1 MYHLKK
7 NVPVEDDIEL
17 LDASGKVVRTIHVSI
32 CMDKLLGRYN
42 ETINALKSAEIAI
55 DPKDEQSLEA
65 YGQIVVQL
73 LRLIFGA
80 DADVILAHY
89 DGRYLEMLDNI
100 MPYIFHT
107 IGPELR
113 KPSRHRMDALQ
124 AARVCRCTRP
134 SRTSWSTRAR
144 STAYTHPLTAFWQLW
159 RL

>member
-1 MYHLKK
+1 MYQLKK
-7 NVPVEDDIEL
+7 DVPFEDDIEL
-17 LDASGKVVRTIHVSI
+17 LDESGKVVRTIHVSL
-32 CMDKLLGRYN
+32 CLDKLLGRYN

-65 YGQIVVQL
+65 YGQIVMQL

-89 DGRYLEMLDNI
+89 EGRYLEMLDNI

-113 KPSRHRMDALQ
+113 KLSRQRMDALK
-124 AARVCRCTRP
+124 AAR
-134 SRTSWSTRAR
+134 A
-144 STAYTHPLTAFWQLW
+144 
-159 RL
+159 